1 MDIYSLGHS
10 SFRIKGKTVTV
21 VTDPFDSEMVGFS
34 FPKHVSAEIVTVS
47 HSHKDHD
54 QTSLIEGNPYIVDGP
69 GEYEIKGVGI
79 IGVPSYHDKEK
90 GSVRG
95 LNTMYH
101 IEIDGVHIVHLGD
114 LGAMLTS
121 DDIERLDGVDILM
134 VPVGD
139 VVTLPLTDVTTL
151 ISELE
156 PSIVIPMHYQTAKHD
171 TKTFGELSPVSLFL
185 KAMGK
190 EEIVPVPKLS
200 ITKDKLPT
208 EMQIVVLE

>member
-10 SFRIKGKTVTV
+10 SFRIKGKSVTV
-21 VTDPFDSEMVGFS
+21 VTDPFDSDMVGIS

-47 HSHKDHD
+47 HPHKDHN
-54 QTSLIEGNPYIVDGP
+54 QISLVEGNPYIVDGP

-79 IGVPSYHDKEK
+79 IGVSSFHDKEK
-90 GSVRG
+90 GAVRG
-95 LNTMYH
+95 MNTMFH

-114 LGAMLTS
+114 IGAMLTS
-121 DDIERLDGVDILM
+121 DEVERLDGVDILM
-134 VPVGD
+134 IPVGD
-139 VVTLPLTDVTTL
+139 VVTLPLNDVATL

-156 PSIVIPMHYQTAKHD
+156 PSIVIPMHYQTPKHN
-171 TKTFGELSPVSLFL
+171 TKIFGELSPVSAFL

-190 EEIVPVPKLS
+190 EDTVPMPKLS
-200 ITKDKLPT
+200 TTKDKLPA